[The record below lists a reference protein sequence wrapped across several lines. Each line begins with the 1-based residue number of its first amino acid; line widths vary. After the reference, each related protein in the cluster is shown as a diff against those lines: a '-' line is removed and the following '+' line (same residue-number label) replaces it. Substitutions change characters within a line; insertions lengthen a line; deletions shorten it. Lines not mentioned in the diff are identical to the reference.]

1 MEGVPGLLIAAA
13 VLAVTALAGVLWQRR
28 SGRLRA
34 TVPVAAPASRRGP
47 LDAAAAGPAPL
58 RAGRRRAA
66 PAGPPRLPDGLV
78 PASEAAVTLLQFS
91 TASCAPCRQVRAV
104 CADVAGDL
112 AGVRHVELDAQAHL
126 DAVRELS
133 IWRLPTLLVVDRAG
147 QVARRTV
154 GVPDRAALR
163 AAVREVQEAM
173 A

>member
-1 MEGVPGLLIAAA
+1 VEGVPGLLIAAA

-91 TASCAPCRQVRAV
+91 SATCAPCRQVRAV
-104 CADVAGDL
+104 CTDL
-112 AGVRHVELDAQAHL
+112 STTLTGVRHVEIDVDEHL
-126 DAVRELS
+126 DAARELD
-133 IWRLPTLLVVDRAG
+133 IWRLPTLLVVDRRGRIA
-147 QVARRTV
+147 QRAV
-154 GVPDRAALR
+154 GVPNRAALS
-163 AAVREVQEAM
+163 AAVAEVLA